1 MAAMDYPPMVVVV
14 QRQGVA
20 DLAHAASSLQ
30 WWLPASTPHSIA
42 HRAEVFTEAEDLGA
56 EL

>member
-1 MAAMDYPPMVVVV
+1 MAAADYPPMVVTV
-14 QRQGVA
+14 QRRGVA

-42 HRAEVFTEAEDLGA
+42 HHAQVVAEAEDLGA